1 MFAVL
6 VSRSRT
12 MMYLI
17 LTVILGCTI
26 LNSNLLTYCLYATKT
41 LARRFNYNT
50 QWLDTIEH
58 NVENFS
64 VNSKAPLE
72 KSGQHAVVQIS
83 AADHNSNVVK
93 NKATG
98 ISCIYSMPIQSDHSH
113 TESAVV

>member
-1 MFAVL
+1 MFDEL
-6 VSRSRT
+6 VSRCRT

-64 VNSKAPLE
+64 VNSKASLE
-72 KSGQHAVVQIS
+72 KSREHAVVQIS

-98 ISCIYSMPIQSDHSH
+98 ISCICSMPIQSDQSY
-113 TESAVV
+113 TEI